1 MAWDSS
7 SPLNNKICIFHWLCL
22 IGLPKCT
29 YYIFM
34 PALCYFSLFL
44 LLFSVKLFNVV
55 TNLISTFLHPP
66 LVSLIHKGAGHK
78 NYIKLIVDIIIRA
91 KTTECLEENIG
102 VNLCYFVLGDCL
114 SDMSPKHKWQ
124 KQHRLHFIKMKNFR
138 GTINTLKSQ
147 KGDGKYSRGLRQEYC
162 QALTKY
168 IKNSSRYGTIPTKP
182 PLGDSRRPQT
192 SSRTG

>member
-1 MAWDSS
+1 MREVNPHYLEALIT
-7 SPLNNKICIFHWLCL
+7 PLWFSLPKLKNPTILRLEIHLLPSVIRFALSYFTGSVLLAYQNVLIIYLCL
-22 IGLPKCT
+22 H
-29 YYIFM
+29 F
-34 PALCYFSLFL
+34 CYFSLFL

-114 SDMSPKHKWQ
+114 SDMSPKAQ
-124 KQHRLHFIKMKNFR
+124 M
-138 GTINTLKSQ
+138 
-147 KGDGKYSRGLRQEYC
+147 
-162 QALTKY
+162 TK
-168 IKNSSRYGTIPTKP
+168 TT
-182 PLGDSRRPQT
+182 
-192 SSRTG
+192 